1 MRVKKLIS
9 FYENQHYFT
18 ILFVHNF
25 LSRWLNESFRFF
37 CVSHVK
43 IQEKSYFII
52 VLHKISCTR
61 QFESQLSLRSF
72 ALSFRV
78 KDCLSALHHLIGCFQ
93 HSNMEANLIRLSRI
107 SRISQILF
115 RCIPPSIALS
125 LFFVSHRSHRFTQI
139 FSLQATVVTMLH
151 SNRCFSAREFL
162 IGFTE
167 HELHELHEYV
177 A

>member
-1 MRVKKLIS
+1 MI
-9 FYENQHYFT
+9 
-18 ILFVHNF
+18 
-25 LSRWLNESFRFF
+25 F
-37 CVSHVK
+37 C
-43 IQEKSYFII
+43 I
-52 VLHKISCTR
+52 VLHKISCSR
-61 QFESQLSLRSF
+61 QSESQLSLRSF

-107 SRISQILF
+107 SQILF

-139 FSLQATVVTMLH
+139 FSLQATVVTMPH

>member
-1 MRVKKLIS
+1 MVI
-9 FYENQHYFT
+9 Y
-18 ILFVHNF
+18 
-25 LSRWLNESFRFF
+25 
-37 CVSHVK
+37 
-43 IQEKSYFII
+43 
-52 VLHKISCTR
+52 
-61 QFESQLSLRSF
+61 
-72 ALSFRV
+72 
-78 KDCLSALHHLIGCFQ
+78 
-93 HSNMEANLIRLSRI
+93 SNMEANLIRLSRI

-139 FSLQATVVTMLH
+139 FSLQATVVTMPH

-177 A
+177 AQSLKIREIQEIRVQKSTLNIISQSLTDFKQLPSSLCLDMNRRLQEVEHL